1 MRAVQRNGAQI
12 RELASRLSLSAV
24 STLEAF
30 AHDGAFWRKLAHAGA
45 RHGPA
50 FWVRY
55 SPSVFGAA
63 FALALPRARR
73 QVRDTLR
80 WVQGEQPPLR
90 ESRAILRTFTSY
102 AHCLAEALAAGR
114 RESEH
119 ARLTVLG
126 EDELARALSNGRGAI
141 VVTAHAGPW
150 DAITRAL
157 GQRTRAEVVVVM
169 QRERDGDARDFH
181 DAVREGGGVR
191 VVHVGDDPLAGVG
204 LLRHLARGGIVALQL
219 DRGAPSGRSLSVE
232 LFQRPFR
239 LPEGPFRL
247 AQLSGAAIV
256 PVFARRVGFFDYEVR
271 VRPALGLPRSADAAA
286 RTAAAQATAA
296 ELEAFLSEDPTQWF
310 RFDGAEA
317 QMP

>member
-1 MRAVQRNGAQI
+1 MQPNRAQI
-12 RELASRLSLSAV
+12 RELASRLSLG
-24 STLEAF
+24 AF

-45 RHGPA
+45 RHGPS

-55 SPSVFGAA
+55 SPSVFGTA

-80 WVQGEQPPLR
+80 WVQGEQPALQ
-90 ESRAILRTFTSY
+90 ESRAVLSTFTSY

-114 RESEH
+114 PESER

-126 EDELARALSNGRGAI
+126 EDELARALAGGRGVI

-150 DAITRAL
+150 DALTRAL

-169 QRERDGDARDFH
+169 QRERDREARDLH
-181 DAVREGGGVR
+181 DGVREREGVR
-191 VVHVGDDPLAGVG
+191 VLHVGEDLLAGVS
-204 LLRHLARGGIVALQL
+204 LLRHLERGGIVALQL
-219 DRGAPSGRSLSVE
+219 DRGAPSGRALSAK

-239 LPEGPFRL
+239 VPEGPFRL
-247 AQLSGAAIV
+247 AQLSGAPIV

-271 VRPALGLPRSADAAA
+271 VRPAVTLSRSADAVE
-286 RTAAAQATAA
+286 RRAAAQTSVDA
-296 ELEAFLSEDPTQWF
+296 LEAFLSEHPTQWF
-310 RFDGAEA
+310 RFDGADA